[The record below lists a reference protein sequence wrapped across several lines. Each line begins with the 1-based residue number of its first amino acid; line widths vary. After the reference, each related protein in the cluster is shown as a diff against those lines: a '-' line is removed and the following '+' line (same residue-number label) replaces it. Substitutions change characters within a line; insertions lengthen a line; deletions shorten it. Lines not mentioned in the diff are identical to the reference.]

1 MAKFYPGDIAY
12 IVESNSKVRIVQVKS
27 SAGGFCVVA
36 FLDIDGEVRLK
47 EDRLFAS
54 YEDAE
59 EYLKKSK

>member
-1 MAKFYPGDIAY
+1 MRSLDWCRIRSGWRLYY
-12 IVESNSKVRIVQVKS
+12 ESA
-27 SAGGFCVVA
+27 AGGFCVVA

-54 YEDAE
+54 YEAAE